1 MSSVKEYTTLTLQTK
16 EQVQEYLDQYG
27 VHSVDELSSLL
38 YSRHHIQVVDL
49 TEESE
54 YTQDNAQNSSAFAE
68 EGFSLS
74 EFEEAQQLRD
84 IYR

>member
-1 MSSVKEYTTLTLQTK
+1 MKEYSVLTLQNK
-16 EQVQEYLDQYG
+16 EQVQQYLDEYG
-27 VHSVDELSSLL
+27 VHSVDELSVLL
-38 YSRHHIQVVDL
+38 YSKFHVQVVDL

-68 EGFSLS
+68 EGFSVS
-74 EFEEAQQLRD
+74 ELEEAQRLRD

>member
-1 MSSVKEYTTLTLQTK
+1 MKEYSVLTLQNK
-16 EQVQEYLDQYG
+16 EQVQHYLDEYG
-27 VHSVDELSSLL
+27 VHSVDELSVLL
-38 YSRHHIQVVDL
+38 YSKFHVQVVDL

-68 EGFSLS
+68 EGFSVS
-74 EFEEAQQLRD
+74 ELEEAQSLRD

>member
-1 MSSVKEYTTLTLQTK
+1 VKEYTTLTLQTK
-16 EQVQEYLDQYG
+16 EQVQEYLEKYEVD
-27 VHSVDELSSLL
+27 SVDSLSALL
-38 YSRHHIQVVDL
+38 YSKFHIQVVDL

-68 EGFSLS
+68 EGLSFSEL
-74 EFEEAQQLRD
+74 EEVQQLRD